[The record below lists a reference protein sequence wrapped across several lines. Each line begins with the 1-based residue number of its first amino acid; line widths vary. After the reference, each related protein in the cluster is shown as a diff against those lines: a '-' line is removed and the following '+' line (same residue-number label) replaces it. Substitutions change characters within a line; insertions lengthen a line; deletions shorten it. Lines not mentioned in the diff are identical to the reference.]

1 MSKRNSASIK
11 IFPEIQQFGPI
22 SIIIHE
28 SFTVMSFTFNCISN
42 TYLLVT
48 NIYNAVD
55 WQTISTLFN
64 RSIRFHDHD
73 CVFIYSIAVRVYQ
86 KTFKVPPLSLS
97 LSLSLSEVYIDF
109 NYKIYIIYV
118 YMY

>member
-1 MSKRNSASIK
+1 MSKKNSASIK

-55 WQTISTLFN
+55 
-64 RSIRFHDHD
+64 
-73 CVFIYSIAVRVYQ
+73 
-86 KTFKVPPLSLS
+86 
-97 LSLSLSEVYIDF
+97 
-109 NYKIYIIYV
+109 
-118 YMY
+118 